1 MIRKFY
7 EKALPSQGV
16 YCATGIDPNGKG
28 AVNKFAETLDEL
40 FELIEKFKAKEVNT
54 FVAMGTF
61 EGFSR
66 KADDCLYLKSF
77 FIDLDVGPEKD
88 YASKEEAHIALSKR
102 SGRAHV

>member
-1 MIRKFY
+1 MIKEFY

-16 YCATGIDPNGKG
+16 YCATGIDPASKK

-40 FELIEKFKAKEVNT
+40 FEHLEKHKKKGFNT

-66 KADDCLYLKSF
+66 KADDCLYLKLHVCQFLYHKS
-77 FIDLDVGPEKD
+77 ILN
-88 YASKEEAHIALSKR
+88 KR
-102 SGRAHV
+102 Q